1 MIRPTRRAVYLAGA
15 APLLA
20 LLAIAASGGLWP
32 LPVAYLAAVLLAI
45 LMDALRAMPAGR
57 LTVALR
63 PFEAAYVGADDA
75 VQVEL
80 ITSWHAPPAAIEAKC
95 EHDGLIAMPD
105 VVRAQF
111 APHQALR
118 LDYPLAGKRRGLA
131 ELAALWLRWQGPF
144 GLIQQ
149 QRRFAFGRKI
159 RILPNIAGVRAMALR
174 LNTKDALIGAKS
186 VLQLGDG
193 SEFDALRDYAP
204 GLDRRTI
211 DWKHSARHRRL
222 VSKEFRAER
231 NHQVILAFDT
241 GYLMRE
247 PLAGIPK
254 LDHAINAG
262 LLLGYTSLKS
272 GDRVGLFGFD
282 ARPRQYAPPLGG
294 PSQFARLQRQAAG
307 LAYSAEET
315 NFTLG
320 LADLTARLSRR
331 SLVVLTTEFIDTVT
345 AELMLENV
353 ARLASRHLV
362 LFVSLRDP
370 DLAAVIDAPP
380 RSFAGMARSVVAD
393 ELRRDRLVVF
403 ERLRRLGVQ
412 CLEAAHGEIGV
423 ELVNRYL
430 AIKQRESI

>member
-15 APLLA
+15 SPLLA
-20 LLAIAASGGLWP
+20 LLAIAISAGLWP
-32 LPVAYLAAVLLAI
+32 LPVAYLAAVLLAVM
-45 LMDALRAMPAGR
+45 MDGLRAMPGKR

-63 PFEAAYVGADDA
+63 PFEAAFIGVDDA
-75 VQVEL
+75 VSVEL
-80 ITSWHAPPAAIEAKC
+80 ITSWRSPPATIEAKC

-105 VVRAQF
+105 LVRAQF

-144 GLIQQ
+144 GLIQH
-149 QRRFAFGRKI
+149 QRRVALGRKI

-174 LNTKDALIGAKS
+174 LNTRDALIGAKS

-247 PLAGIPK
+247 PLVGIPK

-282 ARPRQYAPPLGG
+282 ARPRQYAAPLGG
-294 PSQFARLQRQAAG
+294 PRQFARLQRRASE
-307 LAYSAEET
+307 LSYTAEET

-320 LADLTARLSRR
+320 LAELTARLSRR
-331 SLVVLTTEFIDTVT
+331 SLVVLTTEFIDTIT

-362 LFVSLRDP
+362 LFVTLRDP

-380 RSFAGMARSVVAD
+380 RSFASMARSVVAE

-423 ELVNRYL
+423 ELINRYL

>member
-20 LLAIAASGGLWP
+20 LLAIAVSGGLWP

-63 PFEAAYVGADDA
+63 PFEAAYVGVEDR
-75 VQVEL
+75 VGVEL
-80 ITSWHAPPAAIEAKC
+80 ITSWRTPPATIEAKC

-105 VVRAQF
+105 MVRAQF
-111 APHQALR
+111 APHQALG

-149 QRRFAFGRKI
+149 QRRVAFGRKI
-159 RILPNIAGVRAMALR
+159 RILPNIAGVRTMALR
-174 LNTKDALIGAKS
+174 LNTRDALIGAKA

-262 LLLGYTSLKS
+262 LLLGYTSLKG

-282 ARPRQYAPPLGG
+282 ARPRQYAAPLGG
-294 PSQFARLQRQAAG
+294 PRQFARLQRQAAE

-380 RSFAGMARSVVAD
+380 RSFTGVARSVVAE

-423 ELVNRYL
+423 ELINRYL